1 MAKITYLNEDLYE
14 KVKKEADK
22 KFEKDS
28 YVKNMWILKE
38 YEKRGGKTNKEGK
51 KPSDKQVK
59 KSVKGYEINLDLWEF
74 EVAEDK
80 DYSNYCEEFSLE
92 TEKIIAEDSEEKIS
106 EVYSKYKKTVNMSYS
121 SLKKWSENPCS
132 KTASL
137 SRGPIER
144 NLRLL
149 SKKKSEWT
157 MSDVKSANRTIS
169 FVSRMK
175 GAEQGEKTT
184 IKKDGGKILCPSKRD
199 VSLMNWAYKP

>member
-80 DYSNYCEEFSLE
+80 DYSNYCEEFGLE
-92 TEKIIAEDSEEKIS
+92 TEKILANCISIFLEKDFELVRSKLFPKSLVLGYALLTNPSILPNFFIMDWIAIS
-106 EVYSKYKKTVNMSYS
+106 IELSSFISK
-121 SLKKWSENPCS
+121 
-132 KTASL
+132 
-137 SRGPIER
+137 
-144 NLRLL
+144 
-149 SKKKSEWT
+149 
-157 MSDVKSANRTIS
+157 
-169 FVSRMK
+169 
-175 GAEQGEKTT
+175 
-184 IKKDGGKILCPSKRD
+184 
-199 VSLMNWAYKP
+199 